1 MSNIVIGYK
10 WLYLQCFYT
19 FLLIHSLAFFSS
31 DDYIAI
37 GADCEEL
44 GAQVEEYILY
54 SEY

>member
-1 MSNIVIGYK
+1 MALFTVFVHISYPLSG
-10 WLYLQCFYT
+10 
-19 FLLIHSLAFFSS
+19 FFSS